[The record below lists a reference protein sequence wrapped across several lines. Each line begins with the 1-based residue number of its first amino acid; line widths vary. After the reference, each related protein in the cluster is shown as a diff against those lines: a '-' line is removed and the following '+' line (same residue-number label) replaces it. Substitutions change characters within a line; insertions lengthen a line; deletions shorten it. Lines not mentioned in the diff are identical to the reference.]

1 MTGSSKKGYQNK
13 IDWIVATVLVI
24 IFLGCLALQVLSLS
38 DKTTKLETVL
48 FNILQFLLAVGF
60 AWFSTRAIVRGE
72 FEVSLKRFAVSAY
85 RRISDIENIVAS
97 LKSKVAEMRAKNPE
111 RDSHD
116 LELIEAIVHDT
127 ARIISSSRADWS
139 DVIGEEMLALE
150 TIRRL
155 ESEKAEIKI
164 SPATSVTKPDSD
176 FRVKQIDQKID
187 TLVSRLP
194 APLQYQYEARRA
206 ENLNR
211 GNLILD
217 FFDVYGERPD
227 DRVDVMLK
235 HQVLNQ
241 SVHETNHATTK
252 ALRIA
257 ELDSTQGGTFNLQVF
272 PLRRRPVSKFL
283 RVFEDKTVR
292 HAVVLPVDA
301 DRVTGID
308 APEYDSLGA
317 DLKAVL
323 EVSLV
328 EGNED
333 KRGADLY
340 RALDAVQKAG
350 LLNIYAK
357 MKVTKLTD
365 DRDTFSQVIA
375 FNRIRGDGFF
385 AKVAKDLRDA
395 VKNSIAANVFNE
407 VSGALHT
414 PPPGFVLTDSF
425 KTRDL
430 YGDLQLT
437 FFARPETSELL
448 VEGCIDDAQGVEH
461 IFHVLGPILTGGN
474 TNPYDVH
481 EILLEYQ
488 KIDPGYR
495 LIV

>member
-1 MTGSSKKGYQNK
+1 MSRSSKKAYQNK

-24 IFLGCLALQVLSLS
+24 IFLGCSALQVLSLS

-85 RRISDIENIVAS
+85 RRISDIENIVGS
-97 LKSKVAEMRAKNPE
+97 LKSKVKDMRSKNPE

-155 ESEKAEIKI
+155 ESEKAAIET
-164 SPATSVTKPDSD
+164 SPSTSVTKTD
-176 FRVKQIDQKID
+176 FDVRVKQIDQNID
-187 TLVSRLP
+187 ALVSRLP
-194 APLQYQYEARRA
+194 APLQYEARRE
-206 ENLNR
+206 ENT

-217 FFDVYGERPD
+217 FLDVYGERPD
-227 DRVDVMLK
+227 DRVDVTLK
-235 HQVLNQ
+235 HQVLSQ
-241 SVHETNHATTK
+241 SVHVTDAATTK
-252 ALRIA
+252 RLRIT
-257 ELDSTQGGTFNLQVF
+257 ELESAQGGIFSLQVF
-272 PLRRRPVSKFL
+272 PMRRRPVSGFV
-283 RVFEDKTVR
+283 RVFEDKTVQQSI
-292 HAVVLPVDA
+292 VLPVDA

-308 APEYDSLGA
+308 APAYDSLGA

-340 RALDAVQKAG
+340 RALDDVQKAG

-375 FNRIRGDGFF
+375 FNRIKGDGFF
-385 AKVAKDLRDA
+385 AKVAKELRDA

-430 YGDLQLT
+430 YGSLQLT

-448 VEGCIDDAQGVEH
+448 VECYIDDAQGVEH
-461 IFHVLGPILTGGN
+461 IFHVLRPILTGGN

-481 EILLEYQ
+481 EILLEHQ